1 MWGEWG
7 EWSSCS
13 VQFSCQRGG
22 IRRRLPWKR
31 PKNIEIELRT
41 DQRLRECNNPAP
53 EGAGAPCEGSTTG
66 GSTSG
71 EACVGEGQ
79 GTPEDCG
86 TNPEFWIPEV
96 ISQKVDGQGSNGTLA
111 PGDWFSYKL
120 AIDLPGIPSAEP
132 KMLKIEL
139 LTNDPVSGKSKTY
152 F

>member
-1 MWGEWG
+1 M
-7 EWSSCS
+7 
-13 VQFSCQRGG
+13 
-22 IRRRLPWKR
+22 
-31 PKNIEIELRT
+31 
-41 DQRLRECNNPAP
+41 RECNNPAP

-96 ISQKVDGQGSNGTLA
+96 ISQKVDGQGSNGTMA

-139 LTNDPVSGKSKTY
+139 LTNDPVSGESKTY